1 MQKVLVSLLL
11 AAVVGLLAVVSIHFF
26 GEKEEPRPDQQLE
39 EDLALLSRRFDEL
52 TMQVERLSEEVDRLA
67 TARPESRRPG
77 NVARAGP
84 SSPETNSPAEN
95 APAPEAPPEDVKSPE
110 FKDYI
115 FALIEEKK
123 RLDAEER
130 QKWIEEMRREREEM
144 SKGPYGRF
152 NLKVN
157 SMAKVLNLDDGQRDR
172 YYELVKSHWEA
183 LQELR
188 KNTDWK
194 NREARTLYRQKEK
207 EIRDAFDA
215 EVQAMLTQE
224 QLDVY
229 QKLSSW
235 AKNPQSLNRAAT
247 PGEPDAFSRFRTYFD
262 AGGGGTSV
270 LRLGR

>member
-1 MQKVLVSLLL
+1 M
-11 AAVVGLLAVVSIHFF
+11 
-26 GEKEEPRPDQQLE
+26 
-39 EDLALLSRRFDEL
+39 EL
-52 TMQVERLSEEVDRLA
+52 ERLSEKVDRLEA
-67 TARPESRRPG
+67 NQFVSQTPQNSTPSPPSSPKPAPPQD
-77 NVARAGP
+77 A
-84 SSPETNSPAEN
+84 SSPET
-95 APAPEAPPEDVKSPE
+95 PPEDIKSPE

-115 FALIEEKK
+115 FALIDEKK
-123 RLDAEER
+123 RIDAEER
-130 QKWIEEMRREREEM
+130 QRWIEEVRREREEM

-194 NREARTLYRQKEK
+194 NREARNLYRQKEK
-207 EIRDAFDA
+207 EIREAFDA

-224 QLDVY
+224 QLDIY

-235 AKNPQSLNRAAT
+235 AKNPQSLNRVAA
-247 PGEPDAFSRFRTYFD
+247 PGEPDAFSPLRTYFNAG
-262 AGGGGTSV
+262 AGGASI